1 MSRILPL
8 LTALIVVTAAGF
20 VHGRW
25 TQRWDKSPAL
35 EAAVQRLDRV
45 PLSVGNWK
53 ARPAPEIKAEELAQA
68 GAEGAWVKRFT
79 STNNDTVLVV
89 LLVGPATKMS
99 VHRPE
104 NCYPGAGYDQGG
116 ASIRYPIR
124 AAVGGDKVA
133 DCWTS
138 KFVKKDVAAP
148 SQLRIFWAWNA
159 AGEWKASSW
168 PRWDF
173 AHLPYLYKLYVIRET
188 NNRNDPLDEEP
199 AAKFLQLFLPELSKA
214 LNPS

>member
-8 LTALIVVTAAGF
+8 LTALIVVAVAGF

-25 TQRWDKSPAL
+25 TQRWEKSPEL
-35 EAAVQRLDRV
+35 EAAVLRLDRV
-45 PLSVGNWK
+45 PQSVGNWK
-53 ARPAPEIKAEELAQA
+53 AHAAPEIKAEELAQA
-68 GAEGAWVKRFT
+68 GADGAWVKRFT

-89 LLVGPATKMS
+89 LLVGRAGNMS

-104 NCYPGAGYDQGG
+104 NCYPGAGYDQAT
-116 ASIRYPIR
+116 ASIRYPIH
-124 AAVGGDKVA
+124 APDGDRVA

-159 AGEWKASSW
+159 AGEWKASGF

-188 NNRNDPLDEEP
+188 NNRIDPLEEEP
-199 AAKFLQLFLPELSKA
+199 AVKFLQQFLPELSKA
-214 LNPS
+214 LNP